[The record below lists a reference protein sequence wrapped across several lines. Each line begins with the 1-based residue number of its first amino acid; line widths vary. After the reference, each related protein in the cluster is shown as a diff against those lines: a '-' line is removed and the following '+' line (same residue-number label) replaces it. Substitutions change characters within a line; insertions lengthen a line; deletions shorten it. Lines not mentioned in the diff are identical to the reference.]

1 MQTAWH
7 YDSNIRSLLDG
18 VQPQWLRALL
28 LRCQDHR
35 KQTVPHNTVS
45 ICVLKRVNTYSDNET
60 TILLRGLHGDRCSDV
75 EIAVVLLAICF
86 LLHWQVCRRSPFDE
100 LSV

>member
-1 MQTAWH
+1 MQTAWQH
-7 YDSNIRSLLDG
+7 DSNIRSLLDG

-28 LRCQDHR
+28 LRHQDHR

-45 ICVLKRVNTYSDNET
+45 ISVLGVNTYSDNTT
-60 TILLRGLHGDRCSDV
+60 TILLRWVLGDRCSDIQ
-75 EIAVVLLAICF
+75 IAVVLLAVWF
-86 LLHWQVCRRSPFDE
+86 LLHWQVCRRSLFDE